1 MVLYL
6 IGLGLGDE
14 KDVTVRGLE
23 TIRKCSKLFLEH
35 YTSILGIDKARLEKF
50 YGKPITLA
58 DRFMV
63 ESSAEEIFTSA
74 VDSDVALLVV
84 GDPLCATTHTDM
96 MIRAREAGAK
106 VEVIHNASVMGA
118 VASCGLQLYQ
128 FGQTVSVPFFDGEWR
143 PDSFFDKIAYND
155 GGKMHTLVLVD
166 IKVKEPDFGAMAQG
180 RTKFLPP
187 RFMTVN
193 QCAAQLL
200 EVEERRGNP
209 GTCAPGR
216 LAIGLARLGQPT
228 QQIVAGTLEELLC
241 VDFGGPLHRSVT
253 FLFL

>member
-58 DRFMV
+58 DRFMA

-74 VDSDVALLVV
+74 VDSDVALLVI

-128 FGQTVSVPFFDGEWR
+128 FGQTVSV
-143 PDSFFDKIAYND
+143 
-155 GGKMHTLVLVD
+155 TLMWFRKSACHVVL
-166 IKVKEPDFGAMAQG
+166 
-180 RTKFLPP
+180 R
-187 RFMTVN
+187 
-193 QCAAQLL
+193 
-200 EVEERRGNP
+200 
-209 GTCAPGR
+209 
-216 LAIGLARLGQPT
+216 
-228 QQIVAGTLEELLC
+228 
-241 VDFGGPLHRSVT
+241 
-253 FLFL
+253 